1 MFGSPSLALMNL
13 TGDGQR
19 LLMVLNRLGIVAQ
32 GSVNISQITQCCPLT
47 LAVFNLSLD
56 NQGLLTR
63 LKAS

>member
-1 MFGSPSLALMNL
+1 MFGSFTLAVMNL

-47 LAVFNLSLD
+47 LTVFNISVD
-56 NQGLLTR
+56 NLCLLTR